1 MNLLAV
7 KNLAKNHGE
16 RILFEGLSFGL
27 SQGDKVALIAN
38 NGTGKSSLLKIVAGI
53 ELADG
58 GEVVF
63 RNKSRVSYLPQDAI
77 FNNNLTINELIEG
90 SHNKISSLVLEYE
103 NAVELNSKVNS
114 AQNQKNLDLLSLKM
128 DQENAWDYARRLKQ
142 ILTQFNI
149 TDFKKKVGSLSGGQK
164 KRLSLALLL
173 LEEADILLL
182 DEPTNH
188 LDIGM
193 IEWLEK
199 YLFDPSTSSVNVSE
213 LEKNMFNIFPNPSYG
228 IFTIELEIAKVYDL
242 NIRNILGQ
250 SVYARTT
257 NSKFIKID
265 LSIFD
270 KGIYTVE
277 LKDKTSIYT
286 ETLVIK

>member
-1 MNLLAV
+1 MDVHISDWSIPGAEVYVVLYEEDLNGGDPIPLAQSDNYTITQSDLGAWVNIPFVTPQLVTSATKQYRVAVGANIHPTDSVGVNLSDPGPYYSAQ
-7 KNLAKNHGE
+7 G
-16 RILFEGLSFGL
+16 LF
-27 SQGDKVALIAN
+27 DK
-38 NGTGKSSLLKIVAGI
+38 
-53 ELADG
+53 
-58 GEVVF
+58 
-63 RNKSRVSYLPQDAI
+63 DAI
-77 FNNNLTINELIEG
+77 LTNSTNG
-90 SHNKISSLVLEYE
+90 PRWYTIS
-103 NAVELNSKVNS
+103 
-114 AQNQKNLDLLSLKM
+114 
-128 DQENAWDYARRLKQ
+128 
-142 ILTQFNI
+142 
-149 TDFKKKVGSLSGGQK
+149 
-164 KRLSLALLL
+164 
-173 LEEADILLL
+173 DIPMLRM
-182 DEPTNH
+182 N
-188 LDIGM
+188 
-193 IEWLEK
+193 
-199 YLFDPSTSSVNVSE
+199 FDPSTSSVNVSE